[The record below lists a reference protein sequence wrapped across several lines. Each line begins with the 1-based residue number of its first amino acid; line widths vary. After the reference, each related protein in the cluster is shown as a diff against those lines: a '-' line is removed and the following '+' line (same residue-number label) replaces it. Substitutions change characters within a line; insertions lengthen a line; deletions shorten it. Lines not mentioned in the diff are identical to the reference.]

1 MSDDISCPNGSKNLR
16 ALAWVIAQ
24 QDEQLENIERAYA
37 LDALYVYRREI
48 DLSQAV
54 PRPSYWRASHRAVLA
69 NECNWGDLD
78 PAIWTA
84 VSETGQ
90 PENEV

>member
-1 MSDDISCPNGSKNLR
+1 MSGPAGNLR
-16 ALAWVIAQ
+16 QLAWVIAQ
-24 QDEQLENIERAYA
+24 QDEQQDHIERAYA

-48 DLSQAV
+48 DLSQEH
-54 PRPSYWRASHRAVLA
+54 PRPKYWRAGHKAVLS

-84 VSETGQ
+84 VDEAGQ
-90 PENEV
+90 